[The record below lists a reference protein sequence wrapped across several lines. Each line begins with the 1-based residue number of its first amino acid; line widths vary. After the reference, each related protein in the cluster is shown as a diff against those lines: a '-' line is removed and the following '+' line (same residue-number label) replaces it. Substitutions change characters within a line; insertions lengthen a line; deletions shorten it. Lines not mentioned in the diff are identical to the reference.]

1 MNTIHEKDGFS
12 LRAYQGDARTL
23 LAFNL
28 TKAKT
33 KNLAGFTVR
42 VRPGTGKP
50 YHLFNTLRFE
60 KSTAHAQ
67 VAAEPVNSSVNS
79 PIHKFRWVHIPGSVH
94 QGTKPFLGAYTYTVI
109 PRYFDGNNSLLP
121 LEPSLSVAVQL
132 EVKPFAKG
140 KMELGFTRGFTQSQ
154 AFVRHFGRKAKFRP
168 KGDQLLFD

>member
-33 KNLAGFTVR
+33 KNLAGFTVQ

-60 KSTAHAQ
+60 KSD
-67 VAAEPVNSSVNS
+67 
-79 PIHKFRWVHIPGSVH
+79 
-94 QGTKPFLGAYTYTVI
+94 GARTGCRRT
-109 PRYFDGNNSLLP
+109 SE
-121 LEPSLSVAVQL
+121 LE
-132 EVKPFAKG
+132 
-140 KMELGFTRGFTQSQ
+140 R
-154 AFVRHFGRKAKFRP
+154 
-168 KGDQLLFD
+168 